1 MDGGQGSEL
10 GFNIWNILRQPV
22 FVRFR
27 TFAFSFLR
35 FASSFSLSSLLLF
48 SEILDGDLSSSTTTS
63 AESILVDASA
73 LRERSGVATRLLIHE
88 YVDDYR
94 LHCLVVVVVV
104 CSSAAR

>member
-10 GFNIWNILRQPV
+10 GFDIWNILRQPV
-22 FVRFR
+22 FVLFR

-35 FASSFSLSSLLLF
+35 FASSFSLSSLLLLF
-48 SEILDGDLSSSTTTS
+48 SEVLDGDLSSSTTTS

-73 LRERSGVATRLLIHE
+73 LRVRSGFATRLLIHE

-94 LHCLVVVVVV
+94 LHCLVVV
-104 CSSAAR
+104 CGSAAR